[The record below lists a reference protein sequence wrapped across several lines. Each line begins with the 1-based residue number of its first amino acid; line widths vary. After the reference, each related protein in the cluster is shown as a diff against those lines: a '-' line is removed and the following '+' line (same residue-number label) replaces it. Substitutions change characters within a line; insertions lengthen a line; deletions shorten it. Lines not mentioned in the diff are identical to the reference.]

1 MTAKSEG
8 LTLAF
13 NNTDGAIILNY
24 SLATVQFHG
33 EKRISSNSRHSKMF
47 RGRTHQ
53 VLAYPVRDVYLF
65 CLFSLDEGCGFAER
79 K

>member
-1 MTAKSEG
+1 MTAKSKG
-8 LTLAF
+8 LTLVF

-33 EKRISSNSRHSKMF
+33 EKKISSNSRHSKVF
-47 RGRTHQ
+47 QGQTHQ
-53 VLAYPVRDVYLF
+53 VLACPVRDVISF
-65 CLFSLDEGCGFAER
+65 FLFSLDEGCGSAKR